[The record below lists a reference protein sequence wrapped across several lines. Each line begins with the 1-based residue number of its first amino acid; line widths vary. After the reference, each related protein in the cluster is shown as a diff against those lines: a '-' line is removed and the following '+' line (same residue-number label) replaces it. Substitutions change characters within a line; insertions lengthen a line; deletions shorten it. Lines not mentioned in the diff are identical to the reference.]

1 MSFDLTTYMPDIFT
15 WANSIIKLLMPVMAI
30 SMGFGLGMFILRKI
44 TGLFGGLKQEEL
56 LAVGGD
62 VVLIEVEGPVVRS
75 LKEHFRR
82 AGFER
87 RSRGLDVN

>member
-44 TGLFGGLKQEEL
+44 TGLFGGLK
-56 LAVGGD
+56 
-62 VVLIEVEGPVVRS
+62 
-75 LKEHFRR
+75 
-82 AGFER
+82 
-87 RSRGLDVN
+87 